1 MADGQIT
8 QVANLDGVLEATL
21 FDRAGQ
27 VVESSS
33 RRPEL
38 GPAVV
43 RLQQA
48 LQEMQQAIPQL
59 GTPLVVTIDAARGSL
74 HLAVAGESQLVVMTD
89 ETANLG
95 EVRTE
100 MREVLGRL

>member
-1 MADGQIT
+1 MADGQIAS
-8 QVANLDGVLEATL
+8 VANLDGVLEATL
-21 FDRAGQ
+21 FDSAGT

-33 RRPEL
+33 RTPEL
-38 GPAVV
+38 GPAAA

-48 LQEMQQAIPQL
+48 LQEMQQAMPQL
-59 GTPLVVTIDAARGSL
+59 GSPLVISIDAARGSL
-74 HLAVAGESQLVVMTD
+74 HLAVSGNGQLAVMTD

-100 MREVLGRL
+100 MRQALGQ